1 LRSRSK
7 GSPRETGT
15 VSPGMNAHRQLTA
28 LYPGSFDPFHLGH
41 LDIVQQSVELFG
53 SVVLAVMHNPGKPS
67 GLIDLGHRVD
77 LARECVAHLPT
88 VRVEAHPG
96 LAVDA
101 ALAERA
107 DFMVKGLRNATDFDV
122 EQQMAHTN
130 FAVSGVRTV
139 YLPCRSDHAFISSRF
154 IREIAQ
160 YGGDVSSMV
169 PEPVSRALAGIFG
182 KPHSRGSAKH
192 S

>member
-1 LRSRSK
+1 
-7 GSPRETGT
+7 
-15 VSPGMNAHRQLTA
+15 MNANRHLTA

-41 LDIVQQSVELFG
+41 LDVIQQSVELFG
-53 SVVLAVMHNPGKPS
+53 SVVVAVMHNPGKPT
-67 GLIDLGHRVD
+67 GLIDLEHRMD
-77 LARECVAHLPT
+77 LARQCLAHLPT
-88 VRVEAHPG
+88 VRVQAHPG

-101 ALAERA
+101 ARVENA
-107 DFMVKGLRNATDFDV
+107 DFMVKGLRNTSDFDV

-169 PEPVSRALAGIFG
+169 PEPVSAALAGIFG
-182 KPHSRGSAKH
+182 KPLSSGSAKN